1 MENKQVDT
9 AVLNREY
16 DLTVAELEKMS
27 EKCSV
32 LVENRGYSQGIVTL
46 KELDDLSVVPQMDRG
61 KTMRIID
68 LVHASVN
75 KNDLL
80 GIAVDSIENN
90 INAKF
95 RLSYGYKTQKKREEK
110 LLERAKEII
119 DDFNKQVNLSGEIA
133 KAIGATFLDGTYV
146 QYLRGDEEGG
156 YFIDNYPLTLCDV
169 LPYERA
175 SNPIV
180 EFNLSSLRSRLN
192 RGYSKSKQGREAFVK
207 DFEEELKRCYPDEV
221 YEAYKENKKAALLDI
236 RRSGVMRINN
246 QRMTYG
252 LSPLFRA
259 LYAVVML
266 DTFENSDKSTAD
278 ARSKKILVQ
287 YMNKEIMGD
296 SYERLRLEEQKYAHN
311 TLTSAW
317 KQKIVVLTPPPTVR
331 NIAYV
336 EPKGDLIPIDTVNLY
351 RGKIM
356 TPLGISFLND
366 TGSKSLTT
374 ANISVKQLIKTIN
387 KIARQQEPII
397 EKWYRFILEEAGI
410 PAEYAPKIIIADAE
424 EMDFELRKDLATALY
439 GTFNCSLETTLG
451 LIGIDI
457 EDEKRRRMSENEE
470 ELTEIF
476 KPYQSLYTNSGD
488 DTGNG
493 TGGSGSDNGGG
504 RPESNEDEDKQQ
516 YDKQN
521 NKEK

>member
-1 MENKQVDT
+1 MGNNVETGTNEMITYDIAATNLNK
-9 AVLNREY
+9 L
-16 DLTVAELEKMS
+16 S
-27 EKCSV
+27 EQCSK
-32 LVENRGYSQGIVTL
+32 LIEGRGYSGFVSL
-46 KELDDLSVVPQMDRG
+46 GELDELATCPQTDRF

-68 LVHASVN
+68 LVHTSVN

-95 RLSYGYKTQKKREEK
+95 RLSYNHKTQKKREEK
-110 LLERAKEII
+110 MLERAKEIV
-119 DDFNKQVNLSGEIA
+119 DNFNKQVNLSGEIA

-146 QYLRGDEEGG
+146 QYLRGDAEGG
-156 YFIDNYPLTLCDV
+156 YFIDNYPLTICDI

-175 SNPIV
+175 GNPVV
-180 EFNLSSLRSRLN
+180 EMNLVNLRTMLG
-192 RGYSKSKQGREAFVK
+192 RGYAKSKQGRAAFLK
-207 DFEEELKRCYPDEV
+207 DFEEELKNCYPDEV
-221 YEAYKENKKAALLDI
+221 YKANEEGKRTVMLDSN
-236 RRSGVMRINN
+236 RSGVMRVNN
-246 QRMTYG
+246 QRMVYG

-287 YMNKEIMGD
+287 YLNKEIMGD
-296 SYERLRLEEQKYAHN
+296 NYTKKCLEDQNFAHK

-317 KQKIVVLTPPPTVR
+317 QQKVVVLTPPPTVR
-331 NIAYV
+331 EISYV
-336 EPKGDLIPIDTVNLY
+336 EPTADLIPIDTVNLY

-356 TPLGISFLND
+356 TTLGISFLND

-397 EKWYRFILEEAGI
+397 EKWYGHILEEAGI
-410 PAEYAPKIIIADAE
+410 PASYAPKVIIADAE

-439 GTFNCSLETTLG
+439 TTFNCSLETTLG
-451 LIGIDI
+451 LIGVDL

-470 ELTEIF
+470 GLTEIF
-476 KPYQSLYTNSGD
+476 APYKSLYTNGD
-488 DTGNG
+488 
-493 TGGSGSDNGGG
+493 GGDEGG
-504 RPESNEDEDKQQ
+504 RPESNENEEKQQ
-516 YDKQN
+516 YDK
-521 NKEK
+521 EKNQEK